1 MWQRL
6 APAVGAVLFC
16 ASIAVVARELDQIG
30 FVQLTHAWRLMP
42 GGALA
47 SALGFT
53 VLNYAVLTL
62 QDQLAVT
69 YAGVTIPRGQVTLAS
84 FIAYAVSNSVGFA
97 MLSGTSARYRFY
109 SRWGV
114 DGRTLSRVVLFYS
127 VSFWIGL
134 GAVAGVS
141 LAVAPPAAILTVIP
155 PSLAAI
161 IGTAILLTVGAYAV
175 LCIRGGSICIRSLTL
190 PLPGPR
196 LMAAQII
203 VSVVDWLLAAA
214 VLYVL
219 LPAARPAFLPF
230 AGAFAAAQLI
240 GLASHVP
247 GGLGVFEGLM
257 ILFLRGSGM
266 SIESIAPALVAY
278 RLVYYIAPLVVALLL
293 LLGDETSQRQR
304 QLSRFRRTC
313 HALASWAAPR
323 VLAIFTFASGVLLLF
338 SGATPAVPA
347 RLQWLAAV
355 MPLPLLEA
363 SHFTA
368 SLTGLLLLVLAQAI
382 ARRADAA
389 FYITAGAL
397 AFGSVTSLLKG
408 ADYEEAAVLAL
419 VLGALVS
426 ARRHFTRRSRILE
439 QPFSGRWL
447 AAITTAVA
455 ASLWL
460 GLFAYR
466 HVAYTSDL
474 WWRFAV
480 DANAPRF
487 LRASIGVTIGVLVI
501 ALRILLGA
509 SRPRTPAIDVSS
521 PTPDLDRVISL
532 QPRTLPYLV
541 YLGDKSVLWNAD
553 RTSFV
558 MYAISRSTCVAMGDP
573 VGAVDARRDL
583 IRQFVAMCD
592 TLSLIPA
599 LYQVSPEL
607 LGTCADAAL
616 TAVKLGEEGGVALQG
631 FSLAGARYKNIRT
644 AMNRLQRERYRF
656 SVLGPEQVA
665 SRMGELQEVSD
676 EWLAG
681 KNIGEKGFSLGSF
694 DVQYVRRFPVAI
706 IERQESIEA
715 FATLWPG
722 SGRVE
727 LSPDLMR
734 HRIDAPSGVMDA
746 VFGHLMLWGRD
757 EGYQWFNLGMA
768 PLSGIEGIRR
778 ADLWSKLSHFVYR
791 HGEPLYNF
799 QGLRSYKEKFHPV
812 WTPRYLA
819 YPGGL
824 ALAPVL
830 ADVTAL
836 IAGGYR
842 RILMGGARRA
852 A

>member
-1 MWQRL
+1 MWRRL

-16 ASIAVVARELDQIG
+16 ASLVVVARELEQIG
-30 FVQLTHAWRLMP
+30 FSQLTLAWRSMSAA
-42 GGALA
+42 GLA
-47 SALGFT
+47 GALGFT
-53 VLNYAVLTL
+53 ALNYAVLTL

-97 MLSGTSARYRFY
+97 MLSGTSARNRFY

-114 DGRTLSRVVLFYS
+114 DARALSRVVLFYS

-134 GAVAGVS
+134 GVVAGVS
-141 LAVAPPAAILTVIP
+141 LAAAPPAAILAVVP
-155 PSLAAI
+155 RSLAAV
-161 IGTAILLTVGAYAV
+161 IGGFVLLAIGAYAV
-175 LCIRGGSICIRSLTL
+175 LCIRGGSALCIRSVAL
-190 PLPGPR
+190 PLPRPR
-196 LMAAQII
+196 LMAAQTI

-214 VLYVL
+214 VLYAL
-219 LPAARPAFLPF
+219 LPPTRGAFLPF

-266 SIESIAPALVAY
+266 PIESIAPALVVY
-278 RLVYYIAPLVVALLL
+278 RLVYYLAPLAVALLL
-293 LLGDETSQRQR
+293 LLGDETSQRRR

-323 VLAIFTFASGVLLLF
+323 VLAIFTFASGVLRLF

-347 RLQWLAAV
+347 RLQWLARV

-439 QPFSGRWL
+439 QPFSVRWL

-487 LRASIGVTIGVLVI
+487 LRASIGVTIGGLVV

-509 SRPRTPAIDVSS
+509 SRPRTTAIDVSS

-541 YLGDKSVLWNAD
+541 YRGDKSVLWNAD

-558 MYAISRSTCVAMGDP
+558 MYAISRSTCVALGDP
-573 VGAVDARRDL
+573 VGAVNARGDL
-583 IRQFVAMCD
+583 VRQFVAMCD
-592 TLSLIPA
+592 TLSLTPA

-616 TAVKLGEEGGVALQG
+616 TAVKLGEEGSVPLQ
-631 FSLAGARYKNIRT
+631 
-644 AMNRLQRERYRF
+644 
-656 SVLGPEQVA
+656 
-665 SRMGELQEVSD
+665 D
-676 EWLAG
+676 
-681 KNIGEKGFSLGSF
+681 
-694 DVQYVRRFPVAI
+694 
-706 IERQESIEA
+706 
-715 FATLWPG
+715 
-722 SGRVE
+722 
-727 LSPDLMR
+727 
-734 HRIDAPSGVMDA
+734 
-746 VFGHLMLWGRD
+746 
-757 EGYQWFNLGMA
+757 
-768 PLSGIEGIRR
+768 
-778 ADLWSKLSHFVYR
+778 
-791 HGEPLYNF
+791 
-799 QGLRSYKEKFHPV
+799 
-812 WTPRYLA
+812 
-819 YPGGL
+819 
-824 ALAPVL
+824 
-830 ADVTAL
+830 
-836 IAGGYR
+836 
-842 RILMGGARRA
+842 
-852 A
+852 